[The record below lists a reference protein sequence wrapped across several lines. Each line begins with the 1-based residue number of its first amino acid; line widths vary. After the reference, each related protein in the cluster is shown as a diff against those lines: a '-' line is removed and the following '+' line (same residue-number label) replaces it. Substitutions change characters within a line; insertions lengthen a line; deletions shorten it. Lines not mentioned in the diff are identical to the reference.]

1 MTVRRW
7 LALFTALGLS
17 IGGLAFAR
25 TPPRYR
31 GTATLEMTVEV
42 PAALLKFAPLEEYM
56 QNMYAHW
63 PGAVLDGNPL
73 EQVANEFGLYARERR
88 ELSFG
93 DFVGR
98 FRNDIILSALS
109 GNDPTVRRFTLS
121 FESND
126 PQTAMK
132 VAARLA
138 SVLVEHAEEADSKW
152 NKWLWTP
159 PARARFRLVDPGTT
173 PRTHVRLSSL
183 PYLGGGLA
191 AGLASGLGTLP
202 LLLWWRRRQ
211 PVWLKWGVAG
221 ALLGALSGWGVY
233 RVTSPI
239 FQAHTRVGVL
249 PRRYGASLEE
259 ARALPRDV
267 NLQLQLAFSR
277 AALEG
282 IIRKE
287 HLYEQERRQ
296 MWMDDVVAR
305 MRRDIEISPRMVN
318 LGTVQSFTIG
328 FRHSKP
334 RTAMRVTE
342 LLASRLIMASRDGC
356 PDSIELMPVPDCPGE
371 DRYGQFRI
379 TDGARLPVDPV
390 APRLVPY
397 LTLGA
402 IAGLALG
409 FMVSLWHTE
418 RAA

>member
-1 MTVRRW
+1 
-7 LALFTALGLS
+7 
-17 IGGLAFAR
+17 
-25 TPPRYR
+25 
-31 GTATLEMTVEV
+31 MTVEV
-42 PAALLKFAPLEEYM
+42 PTALLKFAPLEEYV
-56 QNMYAHW
+56 QKMYAHW
-63 PGAVLDGNPL
+63 TGTVLDGNRL
-73 EQVANEFGLYARERR
+73 EQVANELDLYARERS

-93 DFVGR
+93 DFVRR
-98 FRNDIILSALS
+98 FRSDIVFSPPS
-109 GNDPTVRRFTLS
+109 GNDPTVRRFTVS

-126 PQTAMK
+126 PQTAVK
-132 VAARLA
+132 CAARLA
-138 SVLVEHAEEADSKW
+138 SVLVAHADEAESTW
-152 NKWLWTP
+152 NQWLEARQNLNITFVP
-159 PARARFRLVDPGTT
+159 PPSAKFRVVDPGTT
-173 PRTHVRLSSL
+173 PRSRVRLPAL
-183 PYLGGGLA
+183 PYLGGGL
-191 AGLASGLGTLP
+191 GTGFASGLGTVP

-211 PVWLKWGVAG
+211 PVWLKWSVTG
-221 ALLGALSGWGVY
+221 ALLGALAGWGVY
-233 RVTSPI
+233 RVTSPM
-239 FQAHTRVGVL
+239 FQAHTRIGVL

-259 ARALPRDV
+259 ARTLPRDV